1 MLNNMT
7 PHPFYTRVTYPF
19 RVRNLSLH
27 LLVLLWPTA
36 HPPGSWA
43 AWQVQ
48 IGLLPSS
55 ALRGGQL
62 TCADVLFV
70 AVTSPDLPAHLPS
83 KLIRTCA
90 SWFVH
95 FSLID
100 SPIMHV
106 LNPYCGL
113 HRMFQNYPVSHTHA
127 KSLPLGVS
135 EPLRAVSLLPE
146 LCLSSSLVLGNL
158 NPAQG
163 RVLTLENHVVLS
175 GSKSSQ

>member
-1 MLNNMT
+1 MP

-19 RVRNLSLH
+19 RVRNLFLH

-43 AWQVQ
+43 AWQVW

-62 TCADVLFV
+62 TCADVLSV
-70 AVTSPDLPAHLPS
+70 AVTSQTYLLTYQANWSGLV
-83 KLIRTCA
+83 LVGLFT
-90 SWFVH
+90 

-113 HRMFQNYPVSHTHA
+113 HRMFYNYPVSHTHA

-135 EPLRAVSLLPE
+135 EPLRAVNLLPE
-146 LCLSSSLVLGNL
+146 LCLPSSLVLGNL
-158 NPAQG
+158 NPA
-163 RVLTLENHVVLS
+163 
-175 GSKSSQ
+175 